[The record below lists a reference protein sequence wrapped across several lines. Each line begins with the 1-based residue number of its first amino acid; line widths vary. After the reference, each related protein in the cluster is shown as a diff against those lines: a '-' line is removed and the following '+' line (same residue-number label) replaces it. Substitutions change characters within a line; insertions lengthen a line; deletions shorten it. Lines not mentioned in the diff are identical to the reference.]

1 MNRLTA
7 QEGGMARAQVKKASV
22 LENQMVF
29 ALDIGTRSIIGMVG
43 VMEEGKVK
51 IVAIEKEEHSE
62 RAMIDGQIEN
72 IEKVAMLA
80 DRVKKRLESKLD
92 VTLERVCV
100 AAAGRALRTRRADFE
115 LELSG
120 AQMIDDEIISRLEAG
135 AISKAEEAFDAE
147 NEADGDMR
155 RYYLVG
161 YTVCQY
167 YLDQYMMSS
176 LKDHRGRQVKVDLIA
191 TFLPSEVVESLY
203 TTMNKIGLEVAS
215 LTLEPIAA
223 INAAIP
229 ENLRLLNLVMVDIG
243 AGTSD
248 IAACTDGSVTGYT
261 MATVAGDEVT
271 EGLMKTFLVDFGTA
285 ETIKAKIDQE
295 EEICFLDIL
304 GFEHKI
310 SRDEVFQ
317 SIQSTSELLCREIA
331 KKILEVNGGPPSALF
346 LAGGGSKLARLRD
359 GLAEALGM
367 DMNRVAVAGNY
378 FQISAF
384 SEEYDLNNPEY
395 ATPLGIAISSGLNM
409 INDSFRVILNGKPA
423 KLFRSGSFTALNLLM
438 MNGYSF
444 RDIMGRSGQSIAVTV
459 NGQRQVF
466 YGTAASPASLGINGR
481 EGKLSEIIHAGDS
494 IDFVP
499 AESGKPAHA
508 FLGDIEGAITCEEI
522 RLNGMYAF
530 LETPLKNG
538 DVIEMKFSKEDK
550 TEDEGEKIKA
560 SSDTENK
567 ERAENRKTNGEN
579 RQEKEEPYVSQI
591 RETPVLETA
600 AARRGKNTEKKEMP
614 QEALAEK
621 DERKAKELE
630 ANPRN
635 EPKEAL
641 VQKAEMD
648 REREPETGYRAEPE
662 RVVEFGQRTESGRVM
677 EFGQRTEPEERMES
691 GRTAELGQKTEPD
704 TRIQEVWSL
713 DERKYSE
720 PQYQSYSPEL
730 VTEPEPAP
738 APESRLVKVS
748 EATEQAPLIYETG
761 TIQEPVFRSAPL
773 SESKAA
779 YGLGEMRQPEPK
791 LERVLLPERRA
802 ESERVLPPERRPE
815 PERVLPSER
824 RSEPERMLP
833 PERRS
838 EPERVLPPERRTEP
852 ERMLPPERRPE
863 SERGLPPERRAEP
876 ERALPPERRP
886 EPERVLQ
893 PDSEQRSEPA
903 PGPVRMLLFYLNGSP
918 LRLPRKKDGQ
928 PYYLMDMI
936 EYSGIDL
943 KNPAGTVKLTVN
955 GMMGMFQQELRE
967 RDAIEIRIEER

>member
-1 MNRLTA
+1 
-7 QEGGMARAQVKKASV
+7 
-22 LENQMVF
+22 
-29 ALDIGTRSIIGMVG
+29 
-43 VMEEGKVK
+43 
-51 IVAIEKEEHSE
+51 
-62 RAMIDGQIEN
+62 
-72 IEKVAMLA
+72 
-80 DRVKKRLESKLD
+80 
-92 VTLERVCV
+92 
-100 AAAGRALRTRRADFE
+100 
-115 LELSG
+115 
-120 AQMIDDEIISRLEAG
+120 
-135 AISKAEEAFDAE
+135 
-147 NEADGDMR
+147 
-155 RYYLVG
+155 
-161 YTVCQY
+161 
-167 YLDQYMMSS
+167 
-176 LKDHRGRQVKVDLIA
+176 
-191 TFLPSEVVESLY
+191 
-203 TTMNKIGLEVAS
+203 
-215 LTLEPIAA
+215 
-223 INAAIP
+223 
-229 ENLRLLNLVMVDIG
+229 
-243 AGTSD
+243 
-248 IAACTDGSVTGYT
+248 
-261 MATVAGDEVT
+261 
-271 EGLMKTFLVDFGTA
+271 
-285 ETIKAKIDQE
+285 
-295 EEICFLDIL
+295 
-304 GFEHKI
+304 
-310 SRDEVFQ
+310 
-317 SIQSTSELLCREIA
+317 
-331 KKILEVNGGPPSALF
+331 
-346 LAGGGSKLARLRD
+346 
-359 GLAEALGM
+359 
-367 DMNRVAVAGNY
+367 MNRVAVAGNY

-550 TEDEGEKIKA
+550 KEDEGEKIKA

-677 EFGQRTEPEERMES
+677 EFDQRTEPEERMES

-791 LERVLLPERRA
+791 LERVL
-802 ESERVLPPERRPE
+802 PPERRP
-815 PERVLPSER
+815 
-824 RSEPERMLP
+824 EPERMLP

-838 EPERVLPPERRTEP
+838 EPERMLPPERRPEP
-852 ERMLPPERRPE
+852 ERMLPPERRSEP
-863 SERGLPPERRAEP
+863 ERGLPPERRA
-876 ERALPPERRP
+876 

>member
-1 MNRLTA
+1 
-7 QEGGMARAQVKKASV
+7 MARAQVKKASV

-621 DERKAKELE
+621 DERKAKELG

-662 RVVEFGQRTESGRVM
+662 RVVEFD
-677 EFGQRTEPEERMES
+677 QRTEPEERMES

-748 EATEQAPLIYETG
+748 EATEQAPLMYETG

-779 YGLGEMRQPEPK
+779 YGLGEMRQPEPN
-791 LERVLLPERRA
+791 L
-802 ESERVLPPERRPE
+802 ERVLPPERRPE

-824 RSEPERMLP
+824 RSEPERMLS
-833 PERRS
+833 PERRAES
-838 EPERVLPPERRTEP
+838 ERVLPPERRTEP

-863 SERGLPPERRAEP
+863 SERGLPPERRSEP
-876 ERALPPERRP
+876 ERGLPPERRV
-886 EPERVLQ
+886 EPERVLP
-893 PDSEQRSEPA
+893 PDAEQRSEPA

>member
-1 MNRLTA
+1 
-7 QEGGMARAQVKKASV
+7 MARAQVKKASV

-621 DERKAKELE
+621 DERKAKELG

-662 RVVEFGQRTESGRVM
+662 RVVEFD
-677 EFGQRTEPEERMES
+677 QRTEPEERMES

-748 EATEQAPLIYETG
+748 EATEQAPLMYETG

-773 SESKAA
+773 SEAKAA
-779 YGLGEMRQPEPK
+779 YGLGEMRQPEPN
-791 LERVLLPERRA
+791 L
-802 ESERVLPPERRPE
+802 ERVLPPERRPE
-815 PERVLPSER
+815 PERVLPPER
-824 RSEPERMLP
+824 RSEPERMLA
-833 PERRS
+833 PERRAES
-838 EPERVLPPERRTEP
+838 ERVLPPERRTEP

-863 SERGLPPERRAEP
+863 SERGLPPERRSEP
-876 ERALPPERRP
+876 ERGLPPERRV
-886 EPERVLQ
+886 EPERVLP
-893 PDSEQRSEPA
+893 PDAEQRSEPA

>member
-1 MNRLTA
+1 
-7 QEGGMARAQVKKASV
+7 MARAQVKKASV

-331 KKILEVNGGPPSALF
+331 KKILEVNGGPPSALI

-621 DERKAKELE
+621 DERKAKELG

-662 RVVEFGQRTESGRVM
+662 RVVEFD
-677 EFGQRTEPEERMES
+677 QRTEPEERMES

-704 TRIQEVWSL
+704 TRIQVVWSL

-748 EATEQAPLIYETG
+748 EATEQAPLMYETG

-779 YGLGEMRQPEPK
+779 YGLGEMRQPEPN
-791 LERVLLPERRA
+791 L
-802 ESERVLPPERRPE
+802 ERVLPPERRPE

-824 RSEPERMLP
+824 RSEPERMLS
-833 PERRS
+833 PERRAES
-838 EPERVLPPERRTEP
+838 ERVLPPERRTEP

-863 SERGLPPERRAEP
+863 SERGLPPERRSEP
-876 ERALPPERRP
+876 ERGLPPERRV
-886 EPERVLQ
+886 EPERVLP
-893 PDSEQRSEPA
+893 PDAEQRSEPA

>member
-1 MNRLTA
+1 
-7 QEGGMARAQVKKASV
+7 MARAQVKKASV

-621 DERKAKELE
+621 DERKAKELG

-662 RVVEFGQRTESGRVM
+662 RVVEFD
-677 EFGQRTEPEERMES
+677 QRTEPEERMES

-748 EATEQAPLIYETG
+748 EATEQAPLMYETG

-779 YGLGEMRQPEPK
+779 YGLGEMRQPEPN
-791 LERVLLPERRA
+791 L
-802 ESERVLPPERRPE
+802 
-815 PERVLPSER
+815 
-824 RSEPERMLP
+824 
-833 PERRS
+833 
-838 EPERVLPPERRTEP
+838 ERVLPPERRTEP

-863 SERGLPPERRAEP
+863 SERGLPPERRSEP
-876 ERALPPERRP
+876 ERGLPPERRV
-886 EPERVLQ
+886 EPERVLP
-893 PDSEQRSEPA
+893 PDAEQRSEPA